1 MMMASSPLVALTEAN
16 SKLYHRSS
24 KDLVN
29 GIHFTREST
38 AEADDRSS
46 SLSEIGDRIG
56 NDNLVSSRS
65 RLPNG
70 SDPEDTEAETERLEE
85 SPQKPRKNQ
94 NVVMASTPHMFS
106 NGTSPLSDHPLP
118 INGANAGKPEF
129 FQEFFNW
136 LTPLFA

>member
-1 MMMASSPLVALTEAN
+1 MMMASSPLVALTEVN
-16 SKLYHRSS
+16 SNVYPMSS

-29 GIHFTREST
+29 GIHYTREST

-46 SLSEIGDRIG
+46 SLSEIGDRVG
-56 NDNLVSSRS
+56 NDDLISSRI

-94 NVVMASTPHMFS
+94 NVVMTSTTHIFS

-118 INGANAGKPEF
+118 INRANAGKLEF
-129 FQEFFNW
+129 FQGIFN
-136 LTPLFA
+136 